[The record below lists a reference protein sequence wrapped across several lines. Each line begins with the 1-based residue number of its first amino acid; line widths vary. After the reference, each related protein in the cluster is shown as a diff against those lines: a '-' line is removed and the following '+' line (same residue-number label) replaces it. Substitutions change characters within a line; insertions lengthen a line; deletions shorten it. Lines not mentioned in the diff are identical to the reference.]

1 MSIPKRIFFFWGN
14 PTMSWMRYLTL
25 KSFCILNPDWQVILY
40 VSKCE
45 RVTKPWRDNVDQDF
59 FSYSGPD
66 YLSRVQELGVEVLE
80 WSMPELLDVGASHL
94 SNFLKW
100 YKLQAHGGIYSD
112 MDILWLKPFDK
123 LFEEMSNADSAIC
136 ITKYLSIGLLGSN
149 IGNKMFKAFFDHA
162 RQTYDTKRYQCVGVE
177 AIYDL
182 LYNDKAYNEDGGIN
196 FTYIAKQDIIQ
207 DLRDRW
213 PDLKIFNIPFGVI
226 YPFGCLEMDRVW
238 EANYQLPDHVVG
250 IHWYAG
256 DPLSQRWNKVLH
268 PGNLPREDNTFTR
281 YARRY
286 VK

>member
-66 YLSRVQELGVEVLE
+66 YLSRVQELGVEILE
-80 WSMPELLDVGASHL
+80 WSMPEIPNVGASHL

-238 EANYQLPDHVVG
+238 EA
-250 IHWYAG
+250 
-256 DPLSQRWNKVLH
+256 RVL
-268 PGNLPREDNTFTR
+268 
-281 YARRY
+281 YY
-286 VK
+286 